1 MTDKIIKVGTFFS
14 GIGSSEKALERLK
27 REGHIKDYELELFSE
42 IDKNAIKSYCAIH
55 NVDERLNLGSIT
67 DIKGQDLPY
76 CDLWVGGFP
85 CQDISC
91 AGKMKGFDFSSST
104 RSSLGWEM
112 IRLIKEVSKEGRTLR
127 IKFGM
132 DPSAPDIHLGHA
144 VALRKIKQLQD
155 LGHTAVVIIGD
166 FTVAIGDPTGKSK
179 TRNQLTDEQVKYNA
193 QTYLEQIFKVIDKD
207 KTELHYNSEW
217 FANMNFKDVI
227 NLCSKTTVARMLE
240 RDDFN
245 NRMNNHKPIAIH
257 EFFYPLMQAYDSV
270 EVKSDLELGG
280 TDQTFNVMM
289 GRNIQKDFGVAQQV
303 PVFIPLLVGLDG
315 KEKMS
320 KSLGNYIGVNEDAKT
335 MYTKVMKVPDD
346 LIVTYYELTTD
357 IHPDKVKNIKKL
369 LEKGEVNPRDIKMHL
384 ARSIVSLY
392 HTEEELKEAEA
403 NFQAIFQKKDIDV
416 ELPELVYDSN
426 LIDDEGLYP
435 LIDCIFSTG
444 KYKSK
449 SEVRRLIQQ
458 GAVKLNGEKTSE
470 FSFVPE
476 EGMVIQVGK
485 GNVF

>member
-1 MTDKIIKVGTFFS
+1 MFDIEETLKFILNGAEYINDIEALR
-14 GIGSSEKALERLK
+14 EK
-27 REGHIKDYELELFSE
+27 
-42 IDKNAIKSYCAIH
+42 
-55 NVDERLNLGSIT
+55 LNEV
-67 DIKGQDLPY
+67 K
-76 CDLWVGGFP
+76 
-85 CQDISC
+85 
-91 AGKMKGFDFSSST
+91 
-104 RSSLGWEM
+104 
-112 IRLIKEVSKEGRTLR
+112 KENRTLR

-166 FTVAIGDPTGKSK
+166 FTGAIGDPTGKSK
-179 TRNQLTDEQVKYNA
+179 TRNQLTDEQVKFNA
-193 QTYLEQIFKVIDKD
+193 QTYLEQIFKILDKD

-217 FANMNFKDVI
+217 FGQMNFKDVI

-270 EVKSDLELGG
+270 VVKSDLELGG

-289 GRNIQKDFGVAQQV
+289 GRNIQKDFGVSQQV
-303 PVFIPLLVGLDG
+303 PVFVPLLVGIDG

-320 KSLGNYIGVNEDAKT
+320 KSLGNYIGVDEDAKV
-335 MYTKVMKVPDD
+335 MYVKVMKIPDD
-346 LIVTYYELTTD
+346 LIITYYQLTTD
-357 IHPDKVKNIKKL
+357 VHPDRIRAIQKL
-369 LEKGEVNPRDIKMHL
+369 LENGEVNPRDIKMHL

-392 HTEEELKEAEA
+392 HAPEEVKEAEN
-403 NFQAIFQKKDIDV
+403 NFQALFQKKDIEI
-416 ELPELVYDSN
+416 ELPELVYDSS
-426 LIDDEGLYP
+426 LIDENGDYS
-435 LIDCIFSTG
+435 LIDCIFASG

-458 GAVKLNGEKTSE
+458 GAVRINGEKTNE
-470 FSFVPE
+470 LTLKPV
-476 EGMVIQVGK
+476 EGTIIQVGK
-485 GNVF
+485 SNGFKLTSLQKKQEKVLSLTRGLKK

>member
-1 MTDKIIKVGTFFS
+1 MFDIEETLKFILNGAEDINDIEALR
-14 GIGSSEKALERLK
+14 EK
-27 REGHIKDYELELFSE
+27 
-42 IDKNAIKSYCAIH
+42 
-55 NVDERLNLGSIT
+55 LNEV
-67 DIKGQDLPY
+67 K
-76 CDLWVGGFP
+76 
-85 CQDISC
+85 
-91 AGKMKGFDFSSST
+91 
-104 RSSLGWEM
+104 
-112 IRLIKEVSKEGRTLR
+112 KENRNLR

-166 FTVAIGDPTGKSK
+166 FTGAIGDPTGKSK
-179 TRNQLTDEQVKYNA
+179 TRNQLTDEQVKFNA
-193 QTYLEQIFKVIDKD
+193 QTYLEQIFKILDKD

-217 FANMNFKDVI
+217 FGQMNFKDVI

-270 EVKSDLELGG
+270 VVKSDLEIGG

-289 GRNIQKDFGVAQQV
+289 GRNIQKDFGVSQQV
-303 PVFIPLLVGLDG
+303 PVFVPLLVGIDG

-320 KSLGNYIGVNEDAKT
+320 KSLGNYIGVDEDAKV
-335 MYTKVMKVPDD
+335 MYAKVMKIPDD
-346 LIVTYYELTTD
+346 LIITYYQLTTD
-357 IHPDKVKNIKKL
+357 VHPDRIRAVQKL
-369 LEKGEVNPRDIKMHL
+369 LENGEVNPRDIKMHL

-392 HTEEELKEAEA
+392 HTPEEVKEAEN
-403 NFQAIFQKKDIDV
+403 NFQAIFQKKDIEI
-416 ELPELVYDSN
+416 ELPELVYDSS
-426 LIDDEGLYP
+426 LIDENGDYS
-435 LIDCIFSTG
+435 LIDCIFASG

-458 GAVKLNGEKTSE
+458 GAVRINGEKTNE
-470 FSFVPE
+470 LTLKPV
-476 EGMVIQVGK
+476 EGTIIQVGK
-485 GNVF
+485 GNVFKLTSLQKKQEKGLSLTRGLKKN

>member
-1 MTDKIIKVGTFFS
+1 MFDIEETLKFILNGAEDINDIEALR
-14 GIGSSEKALERLK
+14 EK
-27 REGHIKDYELELFSE
+27 
-42 IDKNAIKSYCAIH
+42 
-55 NVDERLNLGSIT
+55 LNEV
-67 DIKGQDLPY
+67 K
-76 CDLWVGGFP
+76 
-85 CQDISC
+85 
-91 AGKMKGFDFSSST
+91 
-104 RSSLGWEM
+104 
-112 IRLIKEVSKEGRTLR
+112 KENRTLR

-166 FTVAIGDPTGKSK
+166 FTGAIGDPSGKSK
-179 TRNQLTDEQVKYNA
+179 TRNQLTDEQVKFNA
-193 QTYLEQIFKVIDKD
+193 QTYLEQIFKILDKD

-217 FANMNFKDVI
+217 FGQMNFKDVI

-270 EVKSDLELGG
+270 VVKSDLELGG

-289 GRNIQKDFGVAQQV
+289 GRNIQKDFGVSQQV
-303 PVFIPLLVGLDG
+303 PVFVPLLVGIDG

-320 KSLGNYIGVNEDAKT
+320 KSLGNYIGVDEDAKV
-335 MYTKVMKVPDD
+335 MYAKVMKIPDD
-346 LIVTYYELTTD
+346 LIITYYQLTTD
-357 IHPDKVKNIKKL
+357 VHPDRIRALQKL
-369 LEKGEVNPRDIKMHL
+369 LENGEVNPRDIKMHL

-392 HTEEELKEAEA
+392 HTPEEVKEAEN
-403 NFQAIFQKKDIDV
+403 NFQAIFQKKDIEI
-416 ELPELVYDSN
+416 ELPELVYDSS
-426 LIDDEGLYP
+426 LIDENGDYS
-435 LIDCIFSTG
+435 LIDCIFASG

-458 GAVKLNGEKTSE
+458 GAVRINGEKTNE
-470 FSFVPE
+470 LTLKPV
-476 EGMVIQVGK
+476 EGTIIQVGK
-485 GNVF
+485 GNVFKLTSLQKKQEKGLSLTRGLKKN

>member
-1 MTDKIIKVGTFFS
+1 MFDIEETLKFILNGAEDINDIEVLR
-14 GIGSSEKALERLK
+14 EK
-27 REGHIKDYELELFSE
+27 
-42 IDKNAIKSYCAIH
+42 
-55 NVDERLNLGSIT
+55 LNEV
-67 DIKGQDLPY
+67 K
-76 CDLWVGGFP
+76 
-85 CQDISC
+85 
-91 AGKMKGFDFSSST
+91 
-104 RSSLGWEM
+104 
-112 IRLIKEVSKEGRTLR
+112 KENRTLR

-166 FTVAIGDPTGKSK
+166 FTGAIGDPSGKSK
-179 TRNQLTDEQVKYNA
+179 TRNQLTDEQVKFNA
-193 QTYLEQIFKVIDKD
+193 QTYLEQIFKILDKD

-217 FANMNFKDVI
+217 FGQMNFKDVI

-270 EVKSDLELGG
+270 VVKSDLELGG

-289 GRNIQKDFGVAQQV
+289 GRNIQKDFGVSQQV
-303 PVFIPLLVGLDG
+303 PVFVPLLVGIDG

-320 KSLGNYIGVNEDAKT
+320 KSLGNYIGVDEDAKV
-335 MYTKVMKVPDD
+335 MYAKVMKIPDD
-346 LIVTYYELTTD
+346 LIITYYQLTTD
-357 IHPDKVKNIKKL
+357 AHPDRIRAVQKL
-369 LEKGEVNPRDIKMHL
+369 LENGEVNPRDIKMHL

-392 HTEEELKEAEA
+392 HTPEEVKEAEN
-403 NFQAIFQKKDIDV
+403 NFQAIFQKKDIEI
-416 ELPELVYDSN
+416 ELPELVYDSS
-426 LIDDEGLYP
+426 LIDENGNYS
-435 LIDCIFSTG
+435 LIDCIFASG

-458 GAVKLNGEKTSE
+458 GAVRINGEKTNE
-470 FSFVPE
+470 LTLKPV
-476 EGMVIQVGK
+476 EGTIIQVGK
-485 GNVF
+485 GNVFKLASLQKKQEKGLSLTRGC